1 VLERLLTAEVFSLLL
16 VFARTGTALML
27 LPGFGENYVSA
38 RFRLLL
44 ALAFTIVV
52 APVVASHL
60 PPLPASPV
68 ILALLVGGEVGIGIF
83 IGTVGRIMV
92 VTLEIA
98 GSLVSFQVGLASAAI
113 FNPLISDQGQL
124 LSVLITITGMVLL
137 FQTDMHHLMLRAI
150 VDSYTLFVP
159 GALPPMGDFT
169 ETISKL
175 VARSFL
181 IALQM
186 TAPFLVV
193 ATMMYIALGLIARLM
208 PQLQIFFLALPLQI
222 ALGFLILVLTL
233 STIMLW
239 FLNNFADVM
248 RSFLVPT

>member
-1 VLERLLTAEVFSLLL
+1 MLERLLTAEVFSLLL

-44 ALAFTIVV
+44 AGAFSIVV
-52 APVVASHL
+52 APVVAPHL
-60 PPLPASPV
+60 PALPASP
-68 ILALLVGGEVGIGIF
+68 ITLSLLLGGEIGIGIF
-83 IGTVGRIMV
+83 IGTVGRMMV
-92 VTLEIA
+92 ITLETA

-124 LSVLITITGMVLL
+124 LSVLISIIGMVLL
-137 FQTDMHHLMLRAI
+137 FQTDLHHLMLRAI

-159 GALPPMGDFT
+159 GALPPIGDFT
-169 ETISKL
+169 ETITKL

-193 ATMMYIALGLIARLM
+193 MTMMYIALGLIARLM

-222 ALGFLILVLTL
+222 TIGFLILVLTL

-248 RSFLVPT
+248 RGFTVPT